1 MEASFSGCRILQN
14 THSSQC
20 HNIYLENIFK
30 SKCLS
35 TSKSRH
41 VEDLRGS
48 IFWQAR
54 SMPSCR
60 TRARNCFYLRGKIDL
75 RALWYNF
82 LRLSPLR
89 LTSTRSRD
97 WNHVRVHFSYIFPFP
112 FMFCA
117 RQNKQNCGF
126 GDFARL
132 TAQKRVVASIKLFH
146 SKPLSAKTEFVKLT
160 TTFISRFSLVAI
172 VAFLWWL
179 MHVRWSSRIS
189 CEQKLAVQVNE
200 IRFGSFNI
208 LFVNKALTEATGN
221 VFHSNHCFH
230 YIPGISHLLRCVS
243 KQICGL

>member
-1 MEASFSGCRILQN
+1 MLVNKQVP
-14 THSSQC
+14 
-20 HNIYLENIFK
+20 
-30 SKCLS
+30 
-35 TSKSRH
+35 SRRRPPR
-41 VEDLRGS
+41 LL
-48 IFWQAR
+48 FWQAR

-97 WNHVRVHFSYIFPFP
+97 WNHVRVHFSYIFPFS

-132 TAQKRVVASIKLFH
+132 TAQNRVVASVKLFH
-146 SKPLSAKTEFVKLT
+146 SKPLSAKTELVKLT

-172 VAFLWWL
+172 VAFLLWL
-179 MHVRWSSRIS
+179 MHESSSRIS
-189 CEQKLAVQVNE
+189 CKQKLAVQVNE

-208 LFVNKALTEATGN
+208 LFVNKALTEATSVAFHECFGFHKVFIRIGVFGIYN
-221 VFHSNHCFH
+221 VA
-230 YIPGISHLLRCVS
+230 
-243 KQICGL
+243 